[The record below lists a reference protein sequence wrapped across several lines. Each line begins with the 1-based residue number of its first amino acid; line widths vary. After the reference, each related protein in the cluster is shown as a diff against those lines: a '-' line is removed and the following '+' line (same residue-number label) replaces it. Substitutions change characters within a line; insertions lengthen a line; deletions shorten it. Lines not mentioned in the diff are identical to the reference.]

1 MLHQLRTPELT
12 RIAFAVLAAW
22 IGTAQAVGLGSAR
35 VQSALGQPLQVMIP
49 LIGTVGTD
57 LTSACIKA
65 RLESSDGAFM
75 SSPTVTLRRAGAGS
89 VILLST
95 RSTVNEPALTISV
108 DLACGAIV
116 HREFQVLL
124 DPVGNL
130 PTLGDAADLPQL
142 DTPPVV
148 ASARTDNPPSTSGRV
163 RNINPRARTNS
174 AIASAGTVNNNNAA
188 AKLTPTATLAPIG
201 APRNVLK
208 LTNDSLTNDDLA
220 ALGHLKLS
228 GALVDAVSSSD
239 EVQRQEIRDAQRRF
253 AMILRGEDPQR
264 AAEQARAAEQSR
276 NLQLTQQAAASAKQR
291 DADRVALDDL
301 RQRTLP
307 FGWMVGLAALLLSSL
322 AAVGWLSW
330 RLSALRKQAVNEPWD
345 RTAAFTEPEPEFIH
359 DEPEA
364 DMFSAN
370 ESQGVAGARLFAD
383 SAKAPADLGSV
394 PEFLRTSV
402 GAPTTAGTMEYTP
415 SPLLLSE
422 MVESSS
428 GAAAA
433 AQVDAL
439 QFYPGKLEHLKV
451 EEISDVMQEA
461 EFWMSLNDPQRAIEI
476 LEPYGDVERPESPMP
491 WLFLLDLYRSN
502 HEQAKYE
509 ALRERAGTV
518 FNARIPPWSDDGSEI
533 VDGRSVEDYPHMIEQ
548 ICALWETDQIVP
560 YLESLVFDNRE
571 GIRTGFDLSVYQ
583 DIMMLMSIARGF
595 DRTRRTHPFGDRQL
609 ANE

>member
-35 VQSALGQPLQVMIP
+35 VQSALGQPLQVVIP
-49 LIGTVGTD
+49 LIGTVGPD

-75 SSPTVTLRRAGAGS
+75 SSPNVALRRAGAGS

-95 RSTVNEPALTISV
+95 RATVNEPALTISV
-108 DLACGAIV
+108 DLACGAVV

-130 PTLGDAADLPQL
+130 PTLADAADLPLL
-142 DTPPVV
+142 DTAPV
-148 ASARTDNPPSTSGRV
+148 ATSSRTENIPSTVGRA
-163 RNINPRARTNS
+163 RNLNPRARTNS
-174 AIASAGTVNNNNAA
+174 AIAGTANSNAP
-188 AKLTPTATLAPIG
+188 AKLTPAATLAPIG
-201 APRNVLK
+201 APRSVLK
-208 LTNDSLTNDDLA
+208 LSSDSLSNEDLA

-264 AAEQARAAEQSR
+264 VAEQARAAEQSR
-276 NLQLTQQAAASAKQR
+276 NLQLTQQAATSAKQR

-307 FGWMVGLAALLLSSL
+307 FGWMVGLAALLLASL
-322 AAVGWLSW
+322 GAVGWLSW
-330 RLSALRKQAVNEPWD
+330 RLSALRRQAVNEPWD

-364 DMFSAN
+364 DVFSPN

-394 PEFLRTSV
+394 PEFLRTSASP
-402 GAPTTAGTMEYTP
+402 APTTGTMEYTP

-439 QFYPGKLEHLKV
+439 QFYPGKVEHLKV

-518 FNARIPPWSDDGSEI
+518 FNARIPPWSDEGSEI
-533 VDGRSVEDYPHMIEQ
+533 VDGRSVEDFPHMIEQ

-583 DIMMLMSIARGF
+583 DIMMLMAIARGF
-595 DRTRRTHPFGDRQL
+595 DRTRRTQPFGDPQL

>member
-35 VQSALGQPLQVMIP
+35 VQSALGQPLQVVIP
-49 LIGTVGTD
+49 LIGTVGPD

-75 SSPTVTLRRAGAGS
+75 SSPNVALRRAGAGS

-95 RSTVNEPALTISV
+95 RATVNEPALTISV
-108 DLACGAIV
+108 DLACGAVV

-130 PTLGDAADLPQL
+130 PTLADAADLPLL
-142 DTPPVV
+142 DTAPV
-148 ASARTDNPPSTSGRV
+148 ATSSRTENIPSTVGRA
-163 RNINPRARTNS
+163 RNLNPRARTNS
-174 AIASAGTVNNNNAA
+174 AIAGTANSNAP
-188 AKLTPTATLAPIG
+188 AKLTPAATLAPIG
-201 APRNVLK
+201 APRSVLK
-208 LTNDSLTNDDLA
+208 LSSDSLSNEDLA

-264 AAEQARAAEQSR
+264 VAEQARAAEQSR
-276 NLQLTQQAAASAKQR
+276 NLQLTQQVAASAKQR

-307 FGWMVGLAALLLSSL
+307 FGWMVGLAALLLASL
-322 AAVGWLSW
+322 GAVGWLSW
-330 RLSALRKQAVNEPWD
+330 RLSALRRQAVNEPWD

-364 DMFSAN
+364 DVFSPN

-402 GAPTTAGTMEYTP
+402 SPAPTTGTMEYTP

-439 QFYPGKLEHLKV
+439 QFYPGKVEHLKV

-518 FNARIPPWSDDGSEI
+518 FNARIPPWSDEGSEI
-533 VDGRSVEDYPHMIEQ
+533 VDGRSVEDFPHMIEQ

-583 DIMMLMSIARGF
+583 DIMMLMAIARGF
-595 DRTRRTHPFGDRQL
+595 DRTRRTQPFGDPQL